1 MGAKNRFESDELIN
15 RLHGDKVIW
24 IIFFLLGLFSI
35 ALVYSASSSL
45 AFKAK
50 TTNFPYLIRQLKFI
64 IMGLVVLYTCY
75 RIPIGWY
82 RLLSV
87 PALFLCIGLLLIIAM
102 KGKEVNGAKR
112 WIEVGGS
119 QSFQPTEIAKIA
131 VVLYL
136 ARILEISKLD
146 TFREYVI
153 KILIPIGLVC
163 VLLMVGSVSTAL
175 FIGLVSFFI
184 LFIAGVKWS
193 YLMKSAGLAVM
204 GGVVLII
211 MHASFG
217 IFPRMDTA
225 TNRIK
230 KFFVQEEI
238 SKEMTAAEKQET
250 ADKTFQADMAKIA
263 ISSVGVLGKGPG
275 NSTQRYVLPH
285 AYSDY
290 IYTIII
296 EEYGLVGAL
305 FVLMLYIW
313 LLYRCV
319 ILVKN
324 CKKVFTAVVVGG
336 FGLLITTQALI
347 HILVNVGIFP
357 VTGHTLPLISSGGSS
372 IMIVCCAFGIIL
384 SVSRTIDMATGKNA
398 DQPSVAA
405 AEETNVE
412 PVSGTG
418 DNSDEIETVIED
430 KELREEQK

>member
-1 MGAKNRFESDELIN
+1 MGQKNRFESDELIN

-50 TTNFPYLIRQLKFI
+50 TTNFPFLFRQLKFI
-64 IMGLVVLYTCY
+64 IMGLVVLYACY

-82 RLLSV
+82 RILSV
-87 PALFLCIGLLLIIAM
+87 PALLLCLGLLMIIAL

-112 WIEVGGS
+112 WIEVAGS

-146 TFREYVI
+146 TFREYLI
-153 KILIPIGLVC
+153 RILIPIGLVC
-163 VLLMVGSVSTAL
+163 ILLMVGSVSTAL
-175 FIGLVSFFI
+175 FIGLISFFI

-193 YLMKSAGLAVM
+193 YLVKSAGIAM
-204 GGVVLII
+204 IGIVVLII
-211 MHASFG
+211 MHAAFG

-230 KFFVQEEI
+230 KYFVKEEI
-238 SKEMTAAEKQET
+238 SKEMTAQEKQEA

-296 EEYGLVGAL
+296 EEYGLVGGL

-313 LLYRCV
+313 LLYRCI

-384 SVSRTIDMATGKNA
+384 SVSRTIDMASTKNEP
-398 DQPSVAA
+398 QGNIPSNSYESGNMEIN
-405 AEETNVE
+405 EETD
-412 PVSGTG
+412 TITDG
-418 DNSDEIETVIED
+418 DEKTDEET
-430 KELREEQK
+430 KM